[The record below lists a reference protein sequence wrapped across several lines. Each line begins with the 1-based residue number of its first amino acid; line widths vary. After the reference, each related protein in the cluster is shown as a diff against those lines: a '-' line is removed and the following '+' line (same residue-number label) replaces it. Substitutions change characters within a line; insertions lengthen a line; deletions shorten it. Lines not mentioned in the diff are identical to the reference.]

1 LLQMSHTPF
10 IGRFIQFCSD
20 KQREQPRPSK
30 SPYQRRPLRKETVSA
45 LNCENVESFL
55 SDYMDD
61 ILDRSSITTLQGHLR
76 ICPACQDT
84 LLQMHQVRTVM
95 HNLAGQ
101 TPPASYTMRLNNRLH
116 EELYREYRPW
126 LQSVAW
132 GFALAAAVAILLW
145 PPSATGGV
153 SSESAV
159 ALGQDPSLSVTITDR
174 GLGHSWTRQLSSL
187 SGPLS
192 HAHKRSVSF

>member
-1 LLQMSHTPF
+1 
-10 IGRFIQFCSD
+10 
-20 KQREQPRPSK
+20 
-30 SPYQRRPLRKETVSA
+30 
-45 LNCENVESFL
+45 
-55 SDYMDD
+55 MDD
-61 ILDRSSITTLQGHLR
+61 ILERSSVTTLQGHLR

-95 HNLAGQ
+95 HDLAAQ
-101 TPPASYTMRLNNRLH
+101 TPPASYRLRLNNRLQ
-116 EELYREYRPW
+116 EELYPESRPW

-132 GFALAAAVAILLW
+132 GVALAAAVAILLW

-159 ALGQDPSLSVTITDR
+159 ALGQDPALTVPITDR
-174 GLGHSWTRQLSSL
+174 GLGRSWTRQLPSL